1 VLVLTRRAAH
11 EIQFGGSS
19 NISSSINDRASS
31 PRKTAA
37 VLVFAS
43 PKVSCMIINIVLL
56 QKIGILVQTK
66 YRGATKDGIAVKS

>member
-1 VLVLTRRAAH
+1 MQAIVSNPVLVLTRRAAH

-37 VLVFAS
+37 VLGRCDIFF
-43 PKVSCMIINIVLL
+43 L
-56 QKIGILVQTK
+56 QNLRNLFNEDIDEAQTN
-66 YRGATKDGIAVKS
+66 GS